1 MTAALAGASRRLAV
15 HAHKLRRSAPAAPR
29 ADLIQAPRA
38 APRRQRNLDI
48 DFSDLSAERAAWA
61 RAKARTSEDKAQA
74 PLLVSLLDRDPHGR
88 FLLKRPH
95 ADG

>member
-1 MTAALAGASRRLAV
+1 M
-15 HAHKLRRSAPAAPR
+15 HAHEIGRAAAAAAR
-29 ADLIQAPRA
+29 ADLIEAPIA

-61 RAKARTSEDKAQA
+61 HVRARTGEDKAQA
-74 PLLVSLLDRDPHGR
+74 ALLVSLLDRDPHGR

-95 ADG
+95 ADGDLG